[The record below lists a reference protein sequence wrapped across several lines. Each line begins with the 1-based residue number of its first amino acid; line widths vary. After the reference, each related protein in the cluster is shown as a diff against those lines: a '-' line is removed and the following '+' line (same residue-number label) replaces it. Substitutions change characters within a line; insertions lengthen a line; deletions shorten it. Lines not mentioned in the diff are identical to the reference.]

1 MDFFLSLHRLPHQD
15 IVYKSSLP
23 VYRFLRALGV
33 FPYTRNEPGQAE
45 FNLLSKTMG
54 YSIIIFLL
62 LLVCQN
68 LIKHTTKYRDRT
80 CVCVCL
86 QIDPR
91 LSDVCFLSSLHL
103 SDFFFF
109 GIIQS
114 YVIYV
119 GINRIKIVQS
129 LEGRFEESVIAYLFL
144 VNILP
149 ILIVPMI
156 WTETSKFTKVLN
168 DWTDFE
174 V

>member
-1 MDFFLSLHRLPHQD
+1 MTLCRVISYSSLFLSYFS
-15 IVYKSSLP
+15 V
-23 VYRFLRALGV
+23 VC
-33 FPYTRNEPGQAE
+33 
-45 FNLLSKTMG
+45 
-54 YSIIIFLL
+54 IF
-62 LLVCQN
+62 
-68 LIKHTTKYRDRT
+68 
-80 CVCVCL
+80 
-86 QIDPR
+86 
-91 LSDVCFLSSLHL
+91 
-103 SDFFFF
+103 
-109 GIIQS
+109 QS

-156 WTETSKFTKVLN
+156 WTETGKFTKVLN

>member
-1 MDFFLSLHRLPHQD
+1 
-15 IVYKSSLP
+15 
-23 VYRFLRALGV
+23 
-33 FPYTRNEPGQAE
+33 
-45 FNLLSKTMG
+45 MG
-54 YSIIIFLL
+54 YSVIIFLL
-62 LLVCQN
+62 LLVWQN
-68 LIKHTTKYRDRT
+68 ITQSRKHTASK
-80 CVCVCL
+80 L
-86 QIDPR
+86 IHDPIVISLL
-91 LSDVCFLSSLHL
+91 LSRIL
-103 SDFFFF
+103 
-109 GIIQS
+109 QS

-156 WTETSKFTKVLN
+156 WTETGKFTKVLN